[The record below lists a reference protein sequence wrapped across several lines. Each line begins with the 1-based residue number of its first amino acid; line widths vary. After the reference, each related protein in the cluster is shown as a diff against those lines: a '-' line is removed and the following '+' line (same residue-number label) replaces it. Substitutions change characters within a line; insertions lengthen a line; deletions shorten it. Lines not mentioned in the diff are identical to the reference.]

1 MDLVDTI
8 AANTTARSP
17 VELCLSPLFE
27 REYSALYKGIQELS
41 RRSEIDSI
49 EASNEASKSE
59 EAQIQA
65 RTLAIAK
72 LIPIPK
78 QKQFY
83 LWGIDVTPLPR
94 AYAKTL
100 EDRSIIYQPNTI
112 KGNKPINVGHS
123 YSVLTALPEKEETGQ
138 IPWAIPLIVNRVKSE
153 KTGKQ
158 VASQQLQKILTKE
171 NLPWSNHWS
180 VLVVDSDYSAK
191 SFLSEQSQHP
201 NLVVVTRVRSNRIF
215 YQSPKPRAKLP
226 KGHPQWYGEKFDLKD
241 KTTWHQPD
249 EKVQTQFTT
258 KKSRLLNV
266 RIQSWSN
273 MLMRGSRDCPMHR
286 QPFTLIQIQVS
297 TSEGIKIWK
306 PMWLIVIGQRRHELT
321 AIEGY
326 QAYRQRYN
334 IEHLLR
340 FGKQRLLLNAN
351 STPSVE
357 HEENW
362 VSLSFLAYVQLWAAR
377 KLASILPRP
386 WERYLPP
393 KTEGFLTPSLVQRD
407 MNRIITE
414 IGTPANSPKRR
425 GFSSGRTEGM
435 IQTKRTRHEVIKKGK
450 KEKKSES
457 SPRIAV

>member
-1 MDLVDTI
+1 MPQNNYNQLQQEFKQFRKKLYQSFNYRRDTVMDLVDTI

-180 VLVVDSDYSAK
+180 VLVVDSD
-191 SFLSEQSQHP
+191 
-201 NLVVVTRVRSNRIF
+201 
-215 YQSPKPRAKLP
+215 
-226 KGHPQWYGEKFDLKD
+226 
-241 KTTWHQPD
+241 
-249 EKVQTQFTT
+249 
-258 KKSRLLNV
+258 
-266 RIQSWSN
+266 
-273 MLMRGSRDCPMHR
+273 
-286 QPFTLIQIQVS
+286 
-297 TSEGIKIWK
+297 
-306 PMWLIVIGQRRHELT
+306 
-321 AIEGY
+321 
-326 QAYRQRYN
+326 
-334 IEHLLR
+334 
-340 FGKQRLLLNAN
+340 
-351 STPSVE
+351 
-357 HEENW
+357 
-362 VSLSFLAYVQLWAAR
+362 
-377 KLASILPRP
+377 
-386 WERYLPP
+386 
-393 KTEGFLTPSLVQRD
+393 
-407 MNRIITE
+407 
-414 IGTPANSPKRR
+414 
-425 GFSSGRTEGM
+425 
-435 IQTKRTRHEVIKKGK
+435 
-450 KEKKSES
+450 
-457 SPRIAV
+457 